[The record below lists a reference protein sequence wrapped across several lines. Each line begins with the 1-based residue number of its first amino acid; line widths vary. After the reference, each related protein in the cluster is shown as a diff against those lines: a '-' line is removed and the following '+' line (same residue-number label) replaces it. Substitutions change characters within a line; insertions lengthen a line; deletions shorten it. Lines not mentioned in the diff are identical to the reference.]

1 MSLSKKKTALW
12 SAAAFG
18 ALVLIAGCGTEEGGT
33 PAAAEQATTVTVTE
47 TEVVTETEAAPP
59 AEAQTETKPAPK
71 PKPKPKPKPELT
83 VAQENAIE
91 SARSYLDFAGFSRK
105 GLIDQLVYEG
115 YSKKDA
121 TIAVDRIKPN
131 WGKEAVQSA
140 ESYLE
145 FSSFSRSGLIEQLE
159 YEGFTPGEAAFAAN
173 KVGL

>member
-1 MSLSKKKTALW
+1 MSLSKKKMALW
-12 SAAAFG
+12 SAAVFG

-33 PAAAEQATTVTVTE
+33 PAAAEQAATVTVTE

-59 AEAQTETKPAPK
+59 AEAETETKPAPK

-159 YEGFTPGEAAFAAN
+159 YEGFTSGQATFAAN

>member
-1 MSLSKKKTALW
+1 MSLSKKIALW
-12 SAAAFG
+12 SAAALG
-18 ALVLIAGCGTEEGGT
+18 ALVLLVACGTEEGT
-33 PAAAEQATTVTVTE
+33 PAAAEQAVTVTVTE
-47 TEVVTETEAAPP
+47 TEVVTETEAAPTP
-59 AEAQTETKPAPK
+59 EVETETETKPA
-71 PKPKPKPKPELT
+71 KPKPKPKPELT

-121 TIAVDRIKPN
+121 TVAVDRIKPN
-131 WGKEAVQSA
+131 WRKEAVQSA
-140 ESYLE
+140 ESYLD

-159 YEGFTPGEAAFAAN
+159 YEGYTPAQAAYAAS

>member
-1 MSLSKKKTALW
+1 MSLSKKIAVW
-12 SAAAFG
+12 SAAASG
-18 ALVLIAGCGTEEGGT
+18 ALVLVVACGTEEGT
-33 PAAAEQATTVTVTE
+33 PSAAEQAATVTVTE
-47 TEVVTETEAAPP
+47 TEVVTETEAAPTP
-59 AEAQTETKPAPK
+59 EVETETKPAPK

-121 TIAVDRIKPN
+121 TVAVDRIKPN
-131 WGKEAVQSA
+131 WRREAVESA
-140 ESYLE
+140 KSYLD

-159 YEGFTPGEAAFAAN
+159 YEGYTPAQAAYAAN

>member
-1 MSLSKKKTALW
+1 MSLSKKKIALR

-18 ALVLIAGCGTEEGGT
+18 ALVLIVACGTDEGT
-33 PAAAEQATTVTVTE
+33 PAAAEQAATVTVTE
-47 TEVVTETEAAPP
+47 TEVVTETEAAPTP
-59 AEAQTETKPAPK
+59 EVETETKPAKPA

-131 WGKEAVQSA
+131 WRKEAVQSA
-140 ESYLE
+140 ESYLD

-159 YEGFTPGEAAFAAN
+159 YEGYTPAQAAYAV
-173 KVGL
+173 KRVGL